1 MTHST
6 KRTPCTQVSNHL
18 ELVASLS
25 FLLPSPRR
33 RALHF
38 SHHLILPTSPPFSGG
53 YERWPLWCGRVCRSI
68 IPPSHPLYL

>member
-6 KRTPCTQVSNHL
+6 KRTPRTQVSNHL

-53 YERWPLWCGRVCRSI
+53 YETVAFVVW
-68 IPPSHPLYL
+68 

>member
-1 MTHST
+1 MIHST
-6 KRTPCTQVSNHL
+6 KRTPRTQVGDHL
-18 ELVASLS
+18 ELVASL

-53 YERWPLWCGRVCRSI
+53 YETVAFVVW
-68 IPPSHPLYL
+68 